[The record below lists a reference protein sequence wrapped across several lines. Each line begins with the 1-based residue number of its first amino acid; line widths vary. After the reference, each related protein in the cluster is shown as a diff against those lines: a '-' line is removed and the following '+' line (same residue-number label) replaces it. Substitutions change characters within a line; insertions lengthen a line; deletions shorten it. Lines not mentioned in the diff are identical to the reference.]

1 MATTLKKQF
10 LDYAGLQQFWGII
23 DAKFAN
29 KVDAAKVGSFTFDAA
44 PASVTMKYTDSAAS
58 PKTYDIALPM
68 AVGGGKVGDGDPQ
81 AGLLSAADKAIIDD
95 LENRINDMAPFHG
108 LKIDGKEIYLP
119 GKRGNIGL
127 EFVTGGSVAD
137 GTRTAKIELVDL
149 AYREAYG
156 TNSWSVITAE
166 EYEANASNAAYYAH
180 DNKYYKWS
188 QDGVKGPVNNIQAP
202 LMSAP
207 ISSIDVSELVKAGL
221 LNDADVVYRPA
232 SEGVAEGMYLKLTFI
247 TNGAGSETKDVYI
260 NVTDLVDIYSAGE
273 GIDIA
278 NDAMNSDEG
287 MATGSARTGTI
298 KVKVATATDLG
309 AVRVG
314 FDDTTADAKAKQ
326 NYKVQLDANGHAY
339 VAVPWEHTSV
349 NVTTNDVNAAG
360 EKYLVVTSA
369 HELTK
374 TDANGIPTP
383 AYNFNVEVGQG
394 VKNAEALAGTSVQ
407 SVSVGTV
414 SEETGATGVSKDAYL
429 KVSTEQMTRTVEG
442 GATINAGTKVVAALT
457 DSAIASLGHADTAV
471 QKVVTA
477 NVDRG
482 TDGYTNH
489 TPTGDDLVVS
499 LVNTAGTAYGTEKG
513 EKTIKVTLGEKT
525 VASLDKA
532 DTALQTVTI
541 MGTTLDTKTANS
553 SIYTTAQAV
562 QALSLG
568 SAANVDTVDTVPA
581 GVIGSEDGQLKDSDF
596 QTEVTKADGTQEA
609 RFTVATTKAVKT
621 YVDAQNE
628 AQSETLRTYT
638 DNAIKDLDSSVTVT
652 WGTSEHADYTA
663 AYGADAKPHQVMV
676 GVTQTDGELTAAD
689 PYILSITDIA
699 DFAPLSETDIK
710 TICGIATA

>member
-29 KVDAAKVGSFTFDAA
+29 KVDAAKVGSFGFDATA
-44 PASVTMKYTDSAAS
+44 ESVTMVYTDSAAS
-58 PKTYDIALPM
+58 PKSYDIRIPM
-68 AVGGGKVGDGDPQ
+68 AGDLVNGNAV
-81 AGLLSAADKAIIDD
+81 AGMLSASDKALIDD
-95 LENRINDMAPFHG
+95 IDNKINDMAPFHG

-127 EFVTGGSVAD
+127 DFVTAGSVAD

-149 AYREAYG
+149 AYRDTYG
-156 TNSWSVITAE
+156 ANKWE
-166 EYEANASNAAYYAH
+166 EIDAATYEANASNAAYYAH

-188 QDGVKGPVNNIQAP
+188 VDGVKGPVNNVGAP

-221 LNDADVVYRPA
+221 LNDADVVYRQA
-232 SEGVAEGMYLKLTFI
+232 AEGVAEGMYLKLTFI
-247 TNGAGSETKDVYI
+247 TNGAGTETKEVYI
-260 NVTDLVDIYSAGE
+260 NVTDLVDIYSEGE
-273 GIDIA
+273 GIEIA
-278 NDAMNSDEG
+278 NDAQSGGDN
-287 MATGSARTGTI
+287 ARTGTI
-298 KVKVATATDLG
+298 KVRVATESTLG
-309 AVRVG
+309 AVKVG
-314 FDDTTADAKAKQ
+314 YTDDTAKQ
-326 NYKVQLDANGHAY
+326 LYKVQLDANGNAF

-360 EKYLVVTSA
+360 EKYLVVASA

-374 TDANGIPTP
+374 VDANGIPTP
-383 AYNFNVEVGQG
+383 AYNFNVEVGAG

-414 SEETGATGVSKDAYL
+414 SEDAAATGVSKDAYI
-429 KVSTEQMTRTVEG
+429 KVSTEQMTRTTEDG
-442 GATINAGTKVVAALT
+442 KTINAGTKVVAALT
-457 DSAIASLGHADTAV
+457 DSAKASLGLADTAV

-482 TDGYTNH
+482 TEGYTTH

-499 LVNTAGTAYGTEKG
+499 LVNNAGTAYGTEKG

-541 MGTTLDTKTANS
+541 MGTTLDAKTADS
-553 SIYTTAQAV
+553 SVYTTAQAV

-568 SAANVDTVDTVPA
+568 SAANVDTATVVPV
-581 GVIGSEDGQLKDSDF
+581 GVIGTEEGQLTDADF
-596 QTEVTKADGTQEA
+596 QTEVTKADGTKEA

-621 YVDAQNE
+621 YVDSENA
-628 AQSETLRTYT
+628 AQSETLRAYT
-638 DNAIKDLDSSVTVT
+638 DAAIADLDSSVAVAL
-652 WGTSEHADYTA
+652 GTAEHADYTA
-663 AYGADAKPHQVMV
+663 AYGADAKPHQVMI
-676 GVTQTDGELTAAD
+676 GVTQTDGKLTAAS
-689 PYILSITDIA
+689 PYVLSVTDIA
-699 DFAPLSETDIK
+699 DFAPLSETDIN
-710 TICGIATA
+710 TICGITA